1 VNSTSGSDILI
12 MMRYFNE
19 LVGDDETSNNTCE
32 PEDQGRAT
40 LSFSGR
46 AVKVVTGVCTSE

>member
-1 VNSTSGSDILI
+1 
-12 MMRYFNE
+12 MRYFNE